1 MIRRQKQKEVSQTKI
16 ADKIIKNV
24 EDNMTKRDEEMS
36 GSMMFLE
43 ELIKAGKTPQA
54 IVMAGEE
61 EDKTF
66 GSGNVMR
73 MAREAK
79 EEETVVTGT
88 IGEDPETGEMY
99 IEVELED
106 EE

>member
-1 MIRRQKQKEVSQTKI
+1 MIRREKQVNHTKI
-16 ADKIIKNV
+16 ANKIIKKV
-24 EDNMTKRDEEMS
+24 EDKMAKRDKEMS

>member
-79 EEETVVTGT
+79 EEETAVTGT
-88 IGEDPETGEMY
+88 IGEDPDTGEMY

-106 EE
+106 

>member
-1 MIRRQKQKEVSQTKI
+1 
-16 ADKIIKNV
+16 
-24 EDNMTKRDEEMS
+24 
-36 GSMMFLE
+36 
-43 ELIKAGKTPQA
+43 
-54 IVMAGEE
+54 MAGEE

>member
-1 MIRRQKQKEVSQTKI
+1 MIRRKKQVNHTK
-16 ADKIIKNV
+16 V
-24 EDNMTKRDEEMS
+24 EDKMTNKDREMS
-36 GSMMFLE
+36 GSMMFLD

-54 IVMAGEE
+54 IVLAGEE
-61 EDKTF
+61 E
-66 GSGNVMR
+66 
-73 MAREAK
+73 EY
-79 EEETVVTGT
+79 EESVSGT

>member
-1 MIRRQKQKEVSQTKI
+1 MIQRRKQNGTKI
-16 ADKIIKNV
+16 ADKIIKKV
-24 EDNMTKRDEEMS
+24 EDEMTKRDKEMS

-73 MAREAK
+73 MAKEAK
-79 EEETVVTGT
+79 EKETVITGT
-88 IGEDPETGEMY
+88 VGEDLETGEMY
-99 IEVELED
+99 IDVELED